1 MTIYG
6 GSNPWPEVMEAMTA
20 ASTSFVNVIDL
31 NRKVG
36 DFIAEITGAEAGMVT
51 SGSAGGLVMSMAACM
66 TGTSIP
72 NVRRLPNTNGMK
84 SELVIQKIHR
94 GGFSAL
100 YTHTGASFVEVGNVN
115 STLPEELDDAI
126 TENTAAVAFLFAPR
140 ILTNGLTLPQVAEI
154 AHAKG
159 VPVIVDAAGRLPPKE
174 NLTRY
179 ISEGA
184 DLVVMSGGKH
194 IRGPQGTG
202 MLFGRRDLIEAARM
216 NSAPN
221 PAIGRSHKISK
232 EEMVGLYTALQLLVE
247 RDDETELEEFRGL
260 LAPIYDRLKKI
271 PSLQVSIE
279 MDENTYRLPTLVI
292 SLIGEN
298 GKRDPENMQK
308 ELIDG
313 YPSVFLLYDT
323 NLSVFFVNPF
333 NLQADEVDILAT
345 RLAEVLA

>member
-1 MTIYG
+1 
-6 GSNPWPEVMEAMTA
+6 MEAMTA
-20 ASTSFVNVIDL
+20 ASTSFVNVADL
-31 NRKVG
+31 NRRVG
-36 DFIAEITGAEAGMVT
+36 EFIAEITGAEAGMVT
-51 SGSAGGLVMSMAACM
+51 SGSAGALVMSIAACM

-72 NVRRLPNTNGMK
+72 NVRRLPNTKGMK

-94 GGFSAL
+94 GGFSPL
-100 YTHTGASFVEVGNVN
+100 YTHSGASFVEVGNVN

-126 TENTAAVAFLFAPR
+126 TDNTAAVAYLFAPR

-154 AHAKG
+154 AHARG

-174 NLTRY
+174 NLSRY
-179 ISEGA
+179 ITEGA
-184 DLVVMSGGKH
+184 DLVAMSGGKH

-202 MLFGRRDLIEAARM
+202 MLFGKRDLIDAAFM
-216 NSAPN
+216 NNSPN
-221 PAIGRSHKISK
+221 QSLGRSHKVSK
-232 EEMVGLYTALQLLVE
+232 EEMVGLYTALKILVE
-247 RDDETELEEFRGL
+247 RDDEAELEEFRDL

-279 MDENTYRLPTLVI
+279 FDENTYRLPTLVI
-292 SLIGEN
+292 SLIAEN
-298 GKRDPENMQK
+298 RKRDPEDIMK

-313 YPSVFLLYDT
+313 DPSVFLLYDS

-333 NLQADEVDILAT
+333 NLQADDVDILAS